1 MTNINLKISKIDY
14 KLELKISNLVVIKG
28 NYKKLNDKQLT
39 KLKKYTNADFK
50 LEDILSIRSSYMSM
64 KILKNSLRLKGLI
77 NEIYDL
83 YNKKVSLKEISEKF
97 DLSPIPLIK
106 NIFYLKK
113 YSKDLVKSFFYGNNL
128 FELNNFD
135 LKQLKFAIKNDIF
148 NKVDQSS
155 QIKNSE
161 NFETKIKRF
170 LIKNKIK
177 FKTQNELSIEQINKY
192 GRAINTPDFLI
203 KSDFYINNKK
213 INWIDAKNF
222 YGANTYLIKKKIKS
236 QVKKYVKE
244 YGYGAIFFSLNFSEK
259 LNFEDVL
266 LVNYNI
272 I

>member
-28 NYKKLNDKQLT
+28 NYKKLNEKQLT
-39 KLKKYTNADFK
+39 KLKKYTNSDFK
-50 LEDILSIRSSYMSM
+50 LEDILSIRSAYMSM

-83 YNKKVSLKEISEKF
+83 YNKKESLKEISEKF
-97 DLSPIPLIK
+97 DLPPIPLIK
-106 NIFYLKK
+106 NIFYFKN

-161 NFETKIKRF
+161 NFETEIKRF

-222 YGANTYLIKKKIKS
+222 YGANTYLIKKKTKS

-244 YGYGAIFFSLNFSEK
+244 YGYGSIFFSLNFSEK

-266 LVNYNI
+266 LVNYNMI
-272 I
+272 